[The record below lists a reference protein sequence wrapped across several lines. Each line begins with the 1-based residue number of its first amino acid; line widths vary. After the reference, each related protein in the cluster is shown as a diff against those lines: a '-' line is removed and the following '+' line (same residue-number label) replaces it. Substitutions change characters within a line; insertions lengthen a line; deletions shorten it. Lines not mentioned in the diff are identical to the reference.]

1 MILLLL
7 DGESQHINPFTIPI
21 SPTVLPVNLYGPVL
35 ITSVNRLHGTAPE
48 AVLSATA
55 VLFQTAAIFGI
66 VETSGFPKDSYYL
79 YRSQWN
85 KEENTLHLVTA
96 WDSNNM
102 LTSGGKTPVWVYSNA
117 PKVELYRNG
126 TLIGT
131 TTRQEHTSAAG
142 HTYYTYSS
150 VSNNSSVCTASNGNG
165 SDATYA
171 VFNVAFEKGT
181 ISAKA
186 FDENGEEIT
195 GV

>member
-1 MILLLL
+1 
-7 DGESQHINPFTIPI
+7 
-21 SPTVLPVNLYGPVL
+21 
-35 ITSVNRLHGTAPE
+35 
-48 AVLSATA
+48 
-55 VLFQTAAIFGI
+55 
-66 VETSGFPKDSYYL
+66 
-79 YRSQWN
+79 
-85 KEENTLHLVTA
+85 
-96 WDSNNM
+96 M

-131 TTRQEHTSAAG
+131 TTRQAHTSAAG

-195 GV
+195 EFEGNASVSTPDGATKLKVSADKTELVADGSSLAYVTVDVTDANGNLNTKATNTINFTLEGNGSIAGVDNGDQATTDKFQQASVLPRKLHPG